1 MIIEAV
7 ETALFAVLGV
17 AIIVTVAAFSKKL
30 GIAVPLILVVVGLG
44 LSYLPGV
51 PAISVPHE
59 WILMGVLPP
68 LLYAAAVN
76 VPVVDFRRNF
86 GAITSLSVFLVLF
99 SAGATGV
106 LLYLLLPDLNLAAAI
121 ALGAVVSPPDAV
133 AATSIGKKL
142 GLPPR
147 LLTVLEGEGLVNDAT
162 ALVLLR
168 SAIAASAGGL
178 SSIWDGVADFGYAV
192 VAAVVVGLL
201 VGAATVYIRSKLH
214 DPVLDTAISFVVP
227 FIAFI
232 PAEEL
237 GASGV
242 LAVVVAGLY
251 TGHRAGSAFSAQA
264 RINDSVNWH
273 TVQFLLE
280 NGVFL
285 LMGLEIRFLVDNVN
299 PELLTVGQSV
309 LIGLAVTVLL
319 IAIRFLWMGP
329 MILMLRAKV
338 GYAERR
344 TDRFRQLLDRV
355 KAQGLADDRARRRH
369 VRGERLYRR
378 RTADLTQLR
387 KEGLSWRGGVILG
400 WSGMRGVVTLA
411 AAQSLPEQTPYREQL
426 VLIAFTVAV
435 VTLLLQGGTLPWLI
449 RVLGVQGRDAAEDQR
464 DLATLLDQISDAGL
478 LVLEE
483 PGQCLNQDLE
493 IDPDVVERVRQ
504 STFLRSQLAWERVKA
519 LGMDTSATPQLQ
531 YRDLRRAV
539 VDAEREALLQAKR
552 EGRFPSRILAEA
564 QRLLDLEESRLKPRL
579 GEH

>member
-1 MIIEAV
+1 MAV
-7 ETALFAVLGV
+7 VELALFAVIGV
-17 AIIVTVAAFSKKL
+17 AVIVTVAAFSKRL
-30 GIAVPLILVVVGLG
+30 GIAAPLILVVVGLG
-44 LSYLPGV
+44 LSYLPGL
-51 PAISVPHE
+51 PTFTVPHDV
-59 WILMGVLPP
+59 ILMGVLPP

-99 SAGATGV
+99 SAFATGL
-106 LLYLLLPDLNLAAAI
+106 LLYVLLPDLNLAAAI

-168 SAIAASAGGL
+168 TAVAASAGGL
-178 SSIWDGVADFGYAV
+178 ATIWDGVADFGISVVTAV
-192 VAAVVVGLL
+192 AVGLL

-227 FIAFI
+227 FLAFI

-251 TGHRAGSAFSAQA
+251 TGHRSASSFSAQA

-285 LMGLEIRFLVDNVN
+285 LMGLEIRYLVENVD
-299 PELLTVGQSV
+299 PALLTVGESV
-309 LIGLAVTVLL
+309 GIGLAVTVLL
-319 IAIRFLWMGP
+319 ILIRFAWMGP
-329 MILMLRAKV
+329 LIVLLRAKV
-338 GYAERR
+338 GYQERR
-344 TDRFRQLLDRV
+344 TNRFRAALDRI
-355 KAQGLADDRARRRH
+355 KAQGPSSERSRRRQLK
-369 VRGERLYRR
+369 GEQLYRR
-378 RTADLTQLR
+378 RRADITQLR
-387 KEGLSWRGGVILG
+387 AEGLDWRGGVVIG

-411 AAQSLPEQTPYREQL
+411 AAQSLPEATPYREQL

-449 RVLGVQGRDAAEDQR
+449 RRLGVRGSNAAEDQR
-464 DLATLLDQISDAGL
+464 SLATLLDQISDAGL
-478 LVLEE
+478 RVLED
-483 PGQCLNQDLE
+483 PSGCLTLE
-493 IDPDVVERVRQ
+493 SDVDPDVVERVRQ
-504 STFLRSQLAWERVKA
+504 STFLRSELAWERVKA
-519 LGMDTSATPQLQ
+519 LGIGTAATPQLQ
-531 YRDLRRAV
+531 YRELRRAV
-539 VDAEREALLQAKR
+539 VDAERDALLLARR
-552 EGRFPSRILAEA
+552 EGHYPSRILADA
-564 QRLLDLEESRLKPRL
+564 QRLLDLEETRLKPRL

>member
-1 MIIEAV
+1 MEVVELALLAV
-7 ETALFAVLGV
+7 IGV
-17 AIIVTVAAFSKKL
+17 ALIVTVAAFSKRL
-30 GIAVPLILVVVGLG
+30 GIAAPLILVVVGLG
-44 LSYLPGV
+44 LSYLPGL
-51 PAISVPHE
+51 PTFTVPHDV
-59 WILMGVLPP
+59 ILMGVLPP

-86 GAITSLSVFLVLF
+86 GAISSLSVFLVLF
-99 SAGATGV
+99 SAFATGL
-106 LLYLLLPDLNLAAAI
+106 LLYILLPNLNFAAAV

-147 LLTVLEGEGLVNDAT
+147 LVTVLEGEGLVNDAT

-178 SSIWDGVADFGYAV
+178 ASVWDGVADFGFAV

-201 VGAATVYIRSKLH
+201 VGFVTVFIRSKLH

-227 FIAFI
+227 FLAFI

-251 TGHRAGSAFSAQA
+251 TGHRAGAAFSAQA

-285 LMGLEIRFLVDNVN
+285 LMGLEIRFLVENVD
-299 PELLTVGQSV
+299 PALLTVREAV
-309 LIGLAVTVLL
+309 MIGLAVTALL
-319 IAIRFLWMGP
+319 IVIRFAWMGP
-329 MILMLRAKV
+329 LILFLRAKV
-338 GYAERR
+338 GYQERR
-344 TDRFRQLLDRV
+344 TSRFRTALDRMS
-355 KAQGLADDRARRRH
+355 ARGLADARTQRRH
-369 VRGERLYRR
+369 TRGEELYRR
-378 RTADLTQLR
+378 RQADIAQLR
-387 KEGLSWRGGVILG
+387 SEGLDWRGGVVIG

-411 AAQSLPEQTPYREQL
+411 AAQSLPEATPYREQL

-435 VTLLLQGGTLPWLI
+435 VTLLLQGGTLPWVI
-449 RVLGVQGRDAAEDQR
+449 QMLGVRGRNAAEDQR

-478 LVLEE
+478 KVLED
-483 PGQCLNQDLE
+483 PAKCLDQDTDV
-493 IDPDVVERVRQ
+493 DPDVVERVRQ
-504 STFLRSQLAWERVKA
+504 STFLRSELAWERVKA
-519 LGMDTSATPQLQ
+519 LGIGTSPTPQLQ
-531 YRDLRRAV
+531 YRELRRAV
-539 VDAEREALLQAKR
+539 VDAERNALLQARR
-552 EGRFPSRILAEA
+552 EGHFPSRTLADA
-564 QRLLDLEESRLKPRL
+564 QRLLDLEESRLRPRL